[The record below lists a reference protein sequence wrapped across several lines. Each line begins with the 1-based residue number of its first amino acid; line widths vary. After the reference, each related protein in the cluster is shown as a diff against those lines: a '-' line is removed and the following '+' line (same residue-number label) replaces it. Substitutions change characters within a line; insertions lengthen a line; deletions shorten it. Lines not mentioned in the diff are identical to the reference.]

1 MSGRAPV
8 VRRLAA
14 PDAADFRR
22 VRLEGFIASPGLF
35 RIAAEEEAELTGDEV
50 AARLARD
57 HVVGGFVDGA
67 LQGIGGL
74 TRFAGTRLDHRA
86 LLWGMYVRPEAR
98 GAGLG
103 DAIVGALLDEARRIG
118 IRSVLLTVIAGNERA
133 ERLYRRWGF
142 ERYGVEPGAVRTGS
156 GYVDEALMIRRL
168 AASGGDPDATVAR
181 HFIVD

>member
-1 MSGRAPV
+1 MSGGVPV
-8 VRRLAA
+8 VRRLT
-14 PDAADFRR
+14 AADAPEFRR
-22 VRLEGFIASPGLF
+22 VRLEGFTTSPDLF
-35 RIAAEEEAELTGDEV
+35 RIAAEEEAELSGEAV
-50 AARLARD
+50 AARLERE
-57 HVVGGFVDGA
+57 HVVGGFVDDE

-98 GAGLG
+98 GAGVG

-118 IRSVLLTVIAGNERA
+118 VRSVLLTVIAGNERA

-142 ERYGVEPGAVRTGS
+142 ERYGVEPGAVRAGS

-168 AASGGDPDATVAR
+168 AASGGD
-181 HFIVD
+181 

>member
-1 MSGRAPV
+1 MSGGALV
-8 VRRLAA
+8 VRRLT
-14 PDAADFRR
+14 AADYSEFRR
-22 VRLEGFIASPGLF
+22 VRLEGFTANPDLF
-35 RIAAEEEAELTGDEV
+35 RIAAEDEAAISGREV
-50 AARLARD
+50 ADRLERE

-98 GAGLG
+98 GAGVG
-103 DAIVGALLDEARRIG
+103 DAIVEALLAEARRIG

-156 GYVDEALMIRRL
+156 GYVDEALMVRRL
-168 AASGGDPDATVAR
+168 AASGGD
-181 HFIVD
+181 